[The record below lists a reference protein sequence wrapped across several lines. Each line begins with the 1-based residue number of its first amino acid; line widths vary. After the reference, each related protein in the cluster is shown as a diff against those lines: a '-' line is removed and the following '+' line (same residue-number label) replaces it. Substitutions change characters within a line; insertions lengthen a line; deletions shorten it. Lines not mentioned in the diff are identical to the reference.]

1 MARLALVKPLAAFLD
16 LVASSEGTTHNTATN
31 DDGYD
36 VIVEGIHGPNSF
48 ADYSAHPFASG
59 RAPVIVRTAPTL
71 LESTASGR
79 YQITLPTWEEIS
91 KRRTLGTFSPQN
103 QDMAALELLEQCGAA
118 ALVSASKIEA
128 AIEAACETWAS
139 FPGNSYGQGG
149 RTLAWLLEEYNTLLA
164 AQQ

>member
-16 LVASSEGTTHNTATN
+16 LVASSEGTTHNTATH

-91 KRRTLGTFSPQN
+91 KRRALGTFSPQN

-118 ALVSASKIEA
+118 ALVSAGKIEA

>member
-16 LVASSEGTTHNTATN
+16 LVASSEGTTHNTATH

-79 YQITLPTWEEIS
+79 YQITLPTWKRITATWTS
-91 KRRTLGTFSPQN
+91 KIFSPQA
-103 QDMAALELLEQCGAA
+103 QDAAALELLKQCR
-118 ALVSASKIEA
+118 ALNFIDTGNITA

>member
-16 LVASSEGTTHNTATN
+16 LVASSEGTTCSTATH

-91 KRRTLGTFSPQN
+91 KRRALGTFSPQN

>member
-16 LVASSEGTTHNTATN
+16 LVASSEGTTHNTATH

-48 ADYSAHPFASG
+48 ADYSAHPFAAG

-91 KRRTLGTFSPQN
+91 KRRALGTFSPQN

-118 ALVSASKIEA
+118 ALVSAGKIEA

-139 FPGNSYGQGG
+139 FPGNSYSQGG